1 MILLVNSGHVSVVA
15 DRVSVAASKQVSLEC
30 SQDRQFTD
38 GTGAIETFAQPNKQK
53 VEHDIVKKA
62 LLVAAGCGH
71 IEVGALLS
79 SLEITALETFQA
91 MLSSAIKSEAR
102 NNLSRLAPW

>member
-1 MILLVNSGHVSVVA
+1 M
-15 DRVSVAASKQVSLEC
+15 SLEC
-30 SQDRQFTD
+30 SQDRQLTD
-38 GTGAIETFAQPNKQK
+38 GTGAIETFALPNKQK

-91 MLSSAIKSEAR
+91 MFFCNKKRSKKQLVTACTLVKVGKELMGKAKR
-102 NNLSRLAPW
+102 EQLY

>member
-53 VEHDIVKKA
+53 
-62 LLVAAGCGH
+62 GR
-71 IEVGALLS
+71 
-79 SLEITALETFQA
+79 T
-91 MLSSAIKSEAR
+91 
-102 NNLSRLAPW
+102 